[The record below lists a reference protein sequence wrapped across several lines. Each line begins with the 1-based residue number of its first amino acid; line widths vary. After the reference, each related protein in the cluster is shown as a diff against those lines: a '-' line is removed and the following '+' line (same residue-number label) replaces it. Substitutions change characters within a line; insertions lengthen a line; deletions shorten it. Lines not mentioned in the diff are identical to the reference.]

1 MYDVTDKPTFE
12 SLPVWLDEAREFGVT
27 SSNCTLVVV
36 GNKVDRYPRVV
47 TEKQASDDDVFCNLS
62 TLTLDLTL
70 IDCLFTFNLL
80 LRVHR
85 LRKRITLGILRRVP
99 KREPV

>member
-1 MYDVTDKPTFE
+1 MYDVTDEPTFE
-12 SLPVWLDEAREFGVT
+12 SLPVWFDEAREFGLT

-47 TEKQASDDDVFCNLS
+47 TEKEASDDDVYCNLS

-70 IDCLFTFNLL
+70 IDCLFFYF
-80 LRVHR
+80 
-85 LRKRITLGILRRVP
+85 
-99 KREPV
+99 